1 MLYAIIEG
9 KWQHTMM
16 MTISPNQKPQDFK
29 SQKNAHYMASDHIH
43 IAEMLWIDQL
53 KVSIFLI
60 EISN

>member
-1 MLYAIIEG
+1 
-9 KWQHTMM
+9 MM